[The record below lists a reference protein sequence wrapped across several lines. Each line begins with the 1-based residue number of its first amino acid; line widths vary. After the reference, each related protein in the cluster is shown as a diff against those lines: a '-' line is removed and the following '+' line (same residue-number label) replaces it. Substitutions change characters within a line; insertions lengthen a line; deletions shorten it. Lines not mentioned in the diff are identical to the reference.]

1 MLGGARFVANDD
13 LSLHATRL
21 GWHGRGWPRSVAV
34 RGDTFGAL
42 DIDLD
47 ARLRERG
54 VVLTH
59 PANRTVA
66 TLLSADERTH
76 GQVLFYPLEF
86 AALLDTEVRTQA
98 QIDALVFPGW
108 GETSLRRLAPMH
120 AVDLLRRNLLPN
132 PVKHA
137 DFLLDDLPIPPVDES
152 ALVDLAERVPA
163 FALRQD
169 FTDLASCARLMNT
182 LLWKETS

>member
-1 MLGGARFVANDD
+1 
-13 LSLHATRL
+13 
-21 GWHGRGWPRSVAV
+21 
-34 RGDTFGAL
+34 
-42 DIDLD
+42 
-47 ARLRERG
+47 
-54 VVLTH
+54 
-59 PANRTVA
+59 
-66 TLLSADERTH
+66 
-76 GQVLFYPLEF
+76 
-86 AALLDTEVRTQA
+86 
-98 QIDALVFPGW
+98 
-108 GETSLRRLAPMH
+108 MH